1 MTIKIIIIV
10 LFIGLILSLTA
21 GLNFLLRD
29 QGNDSKRTVY
39 ALGIRVSLAALLL
52 ITIGYG
58 FATGQLKSQ
67 APWDKTLHPEA
78 SAYQSQPAS
87 E

>member
-1 MTIKIIIIV
+1 MTIKIIIII
-10 LFIGLILSLTA
+10 LFIGLVLSLTA

-29 QGNDSKRTVY
+29 QGNEKKRTTW

-58 FATGQLKSQ
+58 FATGQLKSK
-67 APWDKTLHPEA
+67 APWDRGLHSEA
-78 SAYQSQPAS
+78 SAYPPKAA